1 MHVHLC
7 DGGGCVRGL
16 DTSIHKSSSPLLF
29 STMEENHFYGAF
41 HAYVYIKYSL
51 QCLII
56 TRNFQYS
63 KVVSVNMCLLYGNQ
77 LFPGDFFPKAPWVFR
92 ALK

>member
-29 STMEENHFYGAF
+29 LTMEINNLCGAF
-41 HAYVYIKYSL
+41 HAYVYLKHIL
-51 QCLII
+51 QCLI
-56 TRNFQYS
+56 NMPDFQEIFLNTP
-63 KVVSVNMCLLYGNQ
+63 KLRVLTSVYNM
-77 LFPGDFFPKAPWVFR
+77 
-92 ALK
+92 

>member
-29 STMEENHFYGAF
+29 FTMEENHFYGAF
-41 HAYVYIKYSL
+41 HAYVYYLKYNL
-51 QCLII
+51 RCLII
-56 TRNFQYS
+56 AQHFHELFQNIPKLRVLMRVY
-63 KVVSVNMCLLYGNQ
+63 NIEIN
-77 LFPGDFFPKAPWVFR
+77 FFPKGR
-92 ALK
+92 GK